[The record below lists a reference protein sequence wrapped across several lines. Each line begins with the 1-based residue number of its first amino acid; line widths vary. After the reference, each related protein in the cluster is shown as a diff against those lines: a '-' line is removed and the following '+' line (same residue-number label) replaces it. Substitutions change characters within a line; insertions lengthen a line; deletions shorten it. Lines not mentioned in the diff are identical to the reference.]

1 MFLPP
6 TAPPDHH
13 HQFAAAPPPP
23 SPPKTTISRIP
34 SSPSSSASTQQSR
47 GRSADPENCAML
59 CLLLLHDMGFRENH
73 LQQRRKGRP
82 KPRPQKIR
90 GERNECAPVTLCFT
104 RCNALQPS
112 PIPVKFG
119 LGARDEAGDG
129 VEADGLWTAVVV
141 WTAACNQR
149 LMGPTKRKRKR
160 RQRRS
165 RYRRRGTAD
174 VGVHLL

>member
-1 MFLPP
+1 MDGGGRSNKYSCSLLRLLLLLLIISLRLLL
-6 TAPPDHH
+6 HH
-13 HQFAAAPPPP
+13 LHRQRRPYREFHPPPLP
-23 SPPKTTISRIP
+23 RPPRSR
-34 SSPSSSASTQQSR
+34 AG

-119 LGARDEAGDG
+119 LGARDEDG
-129 VEADGLWTAVVV
+129 
-141 WTAACNQR
+141 
-149 LMGPTKRKRKR
+149 
-160 RQRRS
+160 
-165 RYRRRGTAD
+165 
-174 VGVHLL
+174 